1 MANPFDI
8 LPTNLFNLLSVQGR
22 NSLQHHY
29 IAILLR
35 LYALAEFNRFGLTR
49 ELAVAEIVDYLKT
62 AGDEAEITA
71 EIEASLD
78 DSTEELANP
87 IGGQKSAQDY
97 ASYLLRRL
105 AETGWIER
113 EQHADYTETITL
125 PDYAFTLLEA
135 FRSIQEQKPREFTGQ
150 LYTAHQL
157 ITSATTNKDFS
168 PSLAVT
174 QAYENVRQ
182 VVRGLSE
189 LNQNIRRYV
198 ERATRERDV
207 SDLLHLQFDDYAQT
221 LGPAYH
227 ALKTSDHVSRYRRDI
242 INQVQLWQ
250 NDGDWLDRTAEEM
263 ATQSR
268 LSPAQAEQEIGQY
281 LQFIAHQ
288 LESVDPILDDIDHRH
303 AAYLR
308 TSLRQI
314 RYQLGSA
321 DGSFKDRLGALAKLL
336 AAMDDEGHIELPP
349 DSPGLRQTP
358 VRLPDAHSYYT
369 PPMRRAPF
377 NPEDIVLPALQ
388 PDELISLRAV
398 IMQDVTQAFSP
409 EKVNRKV
416 LGFFNGHQRLN
427 VTELPRELLEDLHWL
442 TTIIAYAHHPEVSYG
457 LVAAE
462 GEPVQIGPY
471 RVAPFDLVKST
482 DGRWKG

>member
-1 MANPFDI
+1 M
-8 LPTNLFNLLSVQGR
+8 T
-22 NSLQHHY
+22 LQRHY

-49 ELAVAEIVDYLKT
+49 EVVVAEIVDYLKA
-62 AGDEAEITA
+62 AGAESEVAA
-71 EIEASLD
+71 EMESNPDGPVD
-78 DSTEELANP
+78 DSSGPGN
-87 IGGQKSAQDY
+87 GQKSLQDY
-97 ASYLLRRL
+97 ASYLLRRM

-113 EQHADYTETITL
+113 EQHADYTETIIL

-168 PSLAVT
+168 PALAVT
-174 QAYENVRQ
+174 QAYENVRL

-198 ERATRERDV
+198 ERAMRE
-207 SDLLHLQFDDYAQT
+207 SDAAELLHLQFDDYVET

-227 ALKTSDHVSRYRRDI
+227 ALKTSDHISRYRRDM
-242 INQVQLWQ
+242 INQVQIWQ
-250 NDGDWLDRTAEEM
+250 NDVDWLDHTAEEM
-263 ATQSR
+263 ASQSR
-268 LSPAQAEQEIGQY
+268 LSPAQANQEISHY
-281 LQFIAHQ
+281 LQFIVHQ
-288 LESVDPILDDIDHRH
+288 LEGVDPLVEDIDHRH

-321 DGSFKDRLGALAKLL
+321 DGSFKDRLGSLAKLL
-336 AAMDDEGHIELPP
+336 AGMLDDGRVELAE
-349 DSPGLRQTP
+349 DSPGLQWMP
-358 VRLPDAHSYYT
+358 VRLPDLHSFYT

-377 NPEDIVLPALQ
+377 NPENVILPILQ
-388 PDELISLRAV
+388 PEELLALRTV
-398 IMQDVTQAFSP
+398 MMRDVTQAFTP

-416 LGFFNGHQRLN
+416 LSFFNGHLRRN
-427 VTELPRELLEDLHWL
+427 VTELPRDVLEDLHWL
-442 TTIIAYAHHPEVSYG
+442 TTIIAYAHHPDVSYG
-457 LVAAE
+457 LEVTQD
-462 GEPVQIGPY
+462 EPVVVGPY
-471 RVAPFDLVKST
+471 RVASFVLFKNT
-482 DGRWKG
+482 DGNGKR